1 MPGPLLRRVIVTEIR
16 LPRFDRNFFDGT
28 ETFTVIGS
36 GEIGG
41 KAHGLAEIR
50 TVLETRLDPSA
61 FPGIVV
67 AIPTLTIIATDL
79 FDEFMSAND
88 LWEIGLSDAPDYQIA
103 MAFQRG
109 DLPVELVGDLRALI
123 AKVHAPLAVRS
134 SSLLEDAMDHPFAGV
149 YETKMIPNN
158 QHDPDQRS
166 RRLVEAIKFVWAST
180 FFRAAKDYIRVT
192 DRSPR
197 EEKMAVIIQEVVG
210 RRHRD
215 RFYPDLA
222 GVARSYN
229 FYPLGHARPKEGV
242 VSLALGLGRQ
252 IVDGGACWSYSPAF
266 PRANP
271 PYNTLRDLLNATQTS
286 FWAVNM
292 GKPAEYDPTKETE
305 YLVQPD
311 LDAAEE
317 DEVLSML
324 ASTYDPEADRIVN
337 SLAPV
342 GPRVLTFAPLLVA
355 ERLPFNRVVTSIL
368 SACEHAVGAEVEIE
382 FALTFH
388 DDQEYRARLGF
399 LQVRPMAVS
408 GEAIEIPA
416 ARLSTP
422 RVLAASEM
430 ALGNGRTESLR
441 DIVYLKPE
449 AFDAHQTRVI
459 AAELEALNRE
469 LTAEERPYL
478 LIGFGRW
485 GTSDPWLGIPVQWGQ
500 ISGARVIVESSLP
513 TIQADPSQGSH
524 FFHNVTGFRVLYFH
538 VKHTGPYPID
548 WDWLNGCPAIAETR
562 FVRHIRLDLP
572 LYVAVDGR
580 TGRGIIEKP
589 LEADPGKT

>member
-1 MPGPLLRRVIVTEIR
+1 MSEHG

-28 ETFTVIGS
+28 ETFTVIGG

-41 KAHGLAEIR
+41 KAHGLASIR
-50 TVLETRLDPSA
+50 QVLADRLEPAD

-67 AIPTLTIIATDL
+67 AIPTLTIIATGL
-79 FDEFMSAND
+79 FDEFMDSNG
-88 LWEIGLSDAPDYQIA
+88 LWEIALSGAPDYQIA
-103 MAFQRG
+103 MAFQRA

-123 AKVHAPLAVRS
+123 ARVHQPLAVRS

-158 QHDPDQRS
+158 QHDADQRF

-180 FFRAAKDYIRVT
+180 YFRAAQDYIRVT

-210 RRHRD
+210 RPHRD
-215 RFYPDLA
+215 RFYPDLS

-242 VSLALGLGRQ
+242 VSLALGLGKQ
-252 IVDGGACWSYSPAF
+252 IVDGGACWNYSPAY

-286 FWAVNM
+286 FWSVNM
-292 GKPAEYDPTKETE
+292 GKPPEYDPTRETE
-305 YLVQPD
+305 YLVQPG
-311 LDAAEE
+311 LEAAEE
-317 DEVLSML
+317 DETLRMI

-337 SLAPV
+337 SLTPS

-355 ERLPFNRVVTSIL
+355 ERLPLNRVITSIL
-368 SACEHAVGAEVEIE
+368 SACEHAVGAEVEVE
-382 FALTFH
+382 FAVTFH
-388 DDQEYRARLGF
+388 EDRDYQARLGF

-408 GEAIEIPA
+408 GDAIEIPA
-416 ARLSTP
+416 ARLTGP

-430 ALGNGRTESLR
+430 ALGNGQIDSIR
-441 DIVYLKPE
+441 DVIYLKPDT
-449 AFDAHQTRVI
+449 FDAHQTRVI
-459 AAELEALNRE
+459 AAELEALNRQ
-469 LTAEERPYL
+469 LRAEERPYL
-478 LIGFGRW
+478 LCGFGRW

-500 ISGARVIVESSLP
+500 ISGARAIVESSLP

-538 VKHTGPYPID
+538 IKHTGPYPID
-548 WDWLNGCPAIAETR
+548 WDWLNGLPAVAETR
-562 FVRHIRLDLP
+562 FVRHVRLDDP
-572 LYVAVDGR
+572 LHVAVDGR

-589 LEADPGKT
+589 LAAAPGSP